1 MPAVRPIPS
10 RPSTG
15 KRRTR
20 AEEPSPK
27 ERRQAVHEDARGR
40 SLTRKQ
46 RQKRAAAQPR
56 KTPRPAPPAP
66 FRRTTTD
73 GRGTRASVVEAWIG
87 KLGALVERFNPDVVR
102 SVNEEIAQ
110 RMRRIPTQL
119 NEFGYDPWGLNV
131 DVARRALVAST
142 LLYRY
147 YFRVETHGVENLPDG
162 RVLLIG
168 NHAGQIALDAA
179 MIGTATFLEGDP
191 PRILRGMG
199 EYWLPTLPFVNI
211 IMSRTGSVVGTPKNC
226 VDLLKKEEAVVAF
239 PEGVRGMN
247 KLFRDRY
254 RLQRFGYGFM
264 RLALATQSPIVPV
277 AVVGSEEQAPGL
289 ANLPSIGRLLGM
301 PAFPITLT
309 WPLLGPLGMI
319 PFPVKYRIYFGEPLR
334 FAGDPDEEDVAIG
347 KRVDQVKKA
356 IQSMLDTGVRNRR
369 SIFF

>member
-1 MPAVRPIPS
+1 LTQR
-10 RPSTG
+10 
-15 KRRTR
+15 
-20 AEEPSPK
+20 
-27 ERRQAVHEDARGR
+27 DARVR
-40 SLTRKQ
+40 SLDQPRRRRKKQ
-46 RQKRAAAQPR
+46 TAAKPKSQPAGTVSRSARKRAPVAGESQAS
-56 KTPRPAPPAP
+56 APESWLA
-66 FRRTTTD
+66 R
-73 GRGTRASVVEAWIG
+73 IG
-87 KLGALVERFNPDVVR
+87 GFFERFNPDVVR
-102 SVNEEIAQ
+102 SVNGEIAQ
-110 RMRRIPTQL
+110 RMHRIPTRL

-131 DVARRALVAST
+131 DVARRALVIST

-147 YFRVETHGVENLPDG
+147 YFRVETHGIDNLPAG
-162 RVLLIG
+162 RVLVIG
-168 NHAGQIALDAA
+168 NHAGQVALDAA

-211 IMSRTGSVVGTPKNC
+211 MMSRTGSVVGTPKNC
-226 VDLLKKEEAVVAF
+226 VDLLEKEEAVVAF

-264 RLALATQSPIVPV
+264 RLALATKSPIVPV

-289 ANLPSIGRLLGM
+289 ANLTSLGRLLGM

-319 PFPVKYRIYFGEPLR
+319 PFPVKYRIYFGAPLR
-334 FAGDPDEEDVAIG
+334 FEGDPDEEDAAIG
-347 KRVDQVKKA
+347 KRVDQVKDT
-356 IQSMLDTGVRNRR
+356 IQSMLEAGVRARP